1 MVENW
6 SGDVNVLPGEAFVAA
21 GSFAEKL
28 LDKVS
33 NAIGWSVIPKNTAKY
48 RREAEEYLIEKIKS
62 DESIPPLLKAAYM
75 SNARKIIKKYSN
87 QCDVFNGA
95 MNYLATEDSLK
106 NIEKVDNDWLDFFF
120 NKVEDIGREDMKVI
134 WSKLLAG
141 EIINPNSVS
150 KQLLHIL
157 SVIDYADAQS
167 FMKLMKFIIDVGEE
181 VYVTI
186 FNSTCPEIYEKNG
199 VLDGDIIRLENIGL
213 LQYNITG
220 YGAKLDEGEK
230 VAYFGEDIGL
240 GDVKTINVGNVMLT
254 KAGSELMAIIIKD
267 SRDIEFEKCLPQLL
281 TQQMFHI

>member
-62 DESIPPLLKAAYM
+62 DENIPPLLKAAYM

-106 NIEKVDNDWLDFFF
+106 NIEKVDNDWLEFFF

-167 FMKLMKFIIDVGEE
+167 FVKLMKFIINIGEDI
-181 VYVTI
+181 YVTI
-186 FNSTCPEIYEKNG
+186 FNSING
-199 VLDGDIIRLENIGL
+199 EFYKKKGLLDDDIIRLENIGL
-213 LQYNITG
+213 LQYDVSG
-220 YGAKLDEGEK
+220 YGAELDEGEK
-230 VAYFGEDIGL
+230 VFYFGKSIDIGER
-240 GDVKTINVGNVMLT
+240 KFIPVGKVMLT
-254 KAGSELMAIIIKD
+254 KAGRELMAIIIED
-267 SRDIEFEKCLPQLL
+267 NRDDEYEKYLPQLL
-281 TQQMFHI
+281 TQGI